1 MSYARDLRLRALEY
15 AQEGYS
21 LRQTAALFKVNIQ
34 PIYYK
39 DSKRKPIKAQV
50 GNDELDSKILKVYY
64 ESKRYYGVL
73 KIFNVIRNEDQTA
86 RRKRLQRRMADLG
99 MKSVVI
105 KKYKPVRAEINIEQK
120 ENIMNRDCTAAS
132 ITIPL
137 RTNQSEMVHG
147 TSRTFI
153 PKRKAE
159 RIKSSVEDV
168 YSRKIISWHLA
179 KSWMR
184 SLYWMLS
191 ETRR

>member
-64 ESKRYYGVL
+64 ESKRHYGAP

-86 RRKRLQRRMADLG
+86 RRKRLQRRMEDLG

-105 KKYKPVRAEINIEQK
+105 RN
-120 ENIMNRDCTAAS
+120 
-132 ITIPL
+132 
-137 RTNQSEMVHG
+137 
-147 TSRTFI
+147 TS
-153 PKRKAE
+153 
-159 RIKSSVEDV
+159 
-168 YSRKIISWHLA
+168 L
-179 KSWMR
+179 
-184 SLYWMLS
+184 
-191 ETRR
+191 